1 MLMANKRAC
10 KEVFSHLPPTILHR
24 MVTLSIKD
32 EGKTVKIQKISLCG
46 LSIKNPME
54 YF

>member
-1 MLMANKRAC
+1 MVNKIAC
-10 KEVFSHLPPTILHR
+10 KEVFSRLPPMILHR
-24 MVTLSIKD
+24 MVALSIKD

-46 LSIKNPME
+46 LLIKNPME